1 MTTIRP
7 ATPDDVQALAELRW
21 DFRTGPGRAPA
32 VEDRQAFVERCAAW
46 MARELAGD
54 AWRAWAAIAHGR
66 IVGQIWVDLI
76 HKVPNPV
83 GEADRHAYLSNLY
96 VQPSARGGVGTL
108 LLQTAL
114 AWARANGIDRV
125 VLWPSARSVTLYRR
139 HQFRRDADVMEL
151 NVLPDDV

>member
-76 HKVPNPV
+76 CTCSRRR
-83 GEADRHAYLSNLY
+83 AA
-96 VQPSARGGVGTL
+96 
-108 LLQTAL
+108 AL
-114 AWARANGIDRV
+114 ERYCSKPHSPGRAPTESIAWCCGHRRAASRYIAAISSGATPTSWN
-125 VLWPSARSVTLYRR
+125 
-139 HQFRRDADVMEL
+139 
-151 NVLPDDV
+151 